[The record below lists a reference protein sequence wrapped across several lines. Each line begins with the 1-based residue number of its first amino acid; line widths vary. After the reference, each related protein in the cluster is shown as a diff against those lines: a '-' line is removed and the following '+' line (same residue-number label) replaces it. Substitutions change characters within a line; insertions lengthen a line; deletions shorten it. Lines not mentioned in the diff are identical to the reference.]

1 MRLDFLIIE
10 KPMQISAQNNQPKR
24 KVIASVQR
32 ALDILN
38 LFDSTHFEWGN
49 AEIARQL
56 GLNPSTVAG
65 LVSTLKTN
73 HYLNQNPANRKY
85 RLGIKLV
92 EKASLLLEQLDLR
105 KVASPYLETL
115 RDWCNESINLA
126 IRDNEDVVYIER
138 IFGNHSLGIRS
149 ELGKR
154 APVHSTALGKAMV
167 AYLPDQEAKE
177 YLERYTFFGVTR
189 YTIVDLDRFQ
199 QELDRVRRQG
209 FAIDEEENEIGG
221 RCVAAPVFD
230 HDGYPVAAISISV
243 PIQRL
248 PREKI
253 PDFGEKVRE
262 AAREISFSIGYQL
275 K

>member
-1 MRLDFLIIE
+1 MP
-10 KPMQISAQNNQPKR
+10 KKVQPKR

-38 LFDSTHFEWGN
+38 LFDSTHSEWGN

-65 LVSTLKTN
+65 LVSTLKIN
-73 HYLNQNPANRKY
+73 NFLDQNPANHKY

-105 KVASPYLETL
+105 KVASPFLASL

-126 IRDNEDVVYIER
+126 IRDNDEVVYIER
-138 IFGNHSLGIRS
+138 IFGDHSLGIRS

-154 APVHSTALGKAMV
+154 APVHSTALGKAIV
-167 AYLPDQEAKE
+167 ANLPDLEASE
-177 YLERYTFFGVTR
+177 LLEHYHFFSITR

-199 QELDRVRRQG
+199 QELDRVKRQG

-230 HDGYPVAAISISV
+230 HQGYPVAAISISV

-253 PDFGEKVRE
+253 PDFGEKVKE
-262 AAREISFSIGYQL
+262 AAREISYSIGYPL